1 VNKKKAH
8 QLFVA
13 PPNFQPNTIF
23 VGRKAELEVLHT
35 HLYHSRAQGQ
45 DPKSVLITGVPGSG
59 KTHLARE
66 YVFTHRDSYPGGIF
80 WIRAGSF
87 QGTCEGFIEIARAAG
102 LLDHIEFNPIDH
114 PADLP
119 DALDALDWLARRK
132 HWLLVLDGVEV
143 KDGDFR
149 CLIPKNP
156 EGSVLYTT
164 TDADVFGLL
173 IFQSYHLSIPPLQV
187 EDGCKLMYG
196 ILGIDTP
203 TATQAFIATIMV
215 KSYDCLPLAIHAMGH
230 HLKALGKSIGDVDWS
245 ESNRIETGVFRE
257 VINEMYRTEKRQA
270 LNLLHL
276 LSFLDNKIPVRL
288 IEFGSDSMSV
298 TDSADIMTRPRAGE
312 PPDLNTTIETLIQHG
327 LIKRMDGTKVQASRP
342 LTENSVSQSVGL
354 SHQQDELGNDNQEGL
369 ISLEQEIPE
378 FGQLKIHT
386 ELQRFFRDEVRLKDV
401 NRSWELEQKETIG
414 MDQAGFYDT
423 WLILTSRFIIESYE
437 TAQRTAAKLHGRGLC
452 QSDCQEYANHISR
465 LAQLFAERKERSS
478 GSLPWYAREAQEN
491 LQNLH
496 SKIRLELQTLSPD
509 PYLVPR
515 ARQQSIFKTLPTRT
529 SGVPISRDD
538 LNAVDFVLTE
548 SYVVEQEF
556 DATIGSGSQYVSD
569 RVFSAGPHSTLD
581 TQTALTGPTAPTA
594 ATSSELETEDLR
606 TVYSDTLT
614 MDGSIKEAYVNELAH
629 ELVKAVSTFKL
640 DSASMKRVA
649 EAIPGS
655 LKAFSSRLG
664 CTSSSQ
670 QVQRD
675 VTVFI
680 HKYRQ

>member
-1 VNKKKAH
+1 
-8 QLFVA
+8 
-13 PPNFQPNTIF
+13 
-23 VGRKAELEVLHT
+23 
-35 HLYHSRAQGQ
+35 
-45 DPKSVLITGVPGSG
+45 
-59 KTHLARE
+59 
-66 YVFTHRDSYPGGIF
+66 
-80 WIRAGSF
+80 
-87 QGTCEGFIEIARAAG
+87 
-102 LLDHIEFNPIDH
+102 
-114 PADLP
+114 
-119 DALDALDWLARRK
+119 
-132 HWLLVLDGVEV
+132 
-143 KDGDFR
+143 
-149 CLIPKNP
+149 
-156 EGSVLYTT
+156 
-164 TDADVFGLL
+164 
-173 IFQSYHLSIPPLQV
+173 
-187 EDGCKLMYG
+187 
-196 ILGIDTP
+196 
-203 TATQAFIATIMV
+203 
-215 KSYDCLPLAIHAMGH
+215 
-230 HLKALGKSIGDVDWS
+230 
-245 ESNRIETGVFRE
+245 
-257 VINEMYRTEKRQA
+257 
-270 LNLLHL
+270 
-276 LSFLDNKIPVRL
+276 
-288 IEFGSDSMSV
+288 
-298 TDSADIMTRPRAGE
+298 
-312 PPDLNTTIETLIQHG
+312 
-327 LIKRMDGTKVQASRP
+327 
-342 LTENSVSQSVGL
+342 
-354 SHQQDELGNDNQEGL
+354 
-369 ISLEQEIPE
+369 
-378 FGQLKIHT
+378 
-386 ELQRFFRDEVRLKDV
+386 
-401 NRSWELEQKETIG
+401 

-581 TQTALTGPTAPTA
+581 TQTAPTAPTVP
-594 ATSSELETEDLR
+594 TSADPETDDSR

-629 ELVKAVSTFKL
+629 ELFKAVSTFRL
-640 DSASMKRVA
+640 DSTSMRRVA
-649 EAIPGS
+649 NAMPGC

-664 CTSSSQ
+664 CTTSSEQ
-670 QVQRD
+670 IQRD